1 MGRRPGY
8 ATVAIMKAI
17 ANGYRHGFDII
28 DVTGLPGGTVYPAL
42 ARLET
47 DGCLASRWED
57 PKIAQQEGRP
67 PRRYYELRPAGER
80 LLEETMRE
88 FRALERL
95 SSSPRVR
102 TRPRRA

>member
-1 MGRRPGY
+1 MPRRPGLS
-8 ATVAIMKAI
+8 TITILKAI

-42 ARLET
+42 GKLET
-47 DGCLASRWED
+47 DGLVHSRWED
-57 PKIAQQEGRP
+57 QKTAQEEGRP

-80 LLEETMRE
+80 LLADSLRQI
-88 FRALERL
+88 RDLERL
-95 SSSPRVR
+95 PMHPG